1 VRHPASA
8 DVLARNLA
16 EAAEEAARI
25 SRMVADNWWDE
36 RGREVAAGIAR
47 VGQELDRQAH
57 RAARAA
63 EEVTALIVSAAGV
76 ASPAPRPLPGTSGRR
91 ESEERGV
98 RLPLL
103 NDGPADPPN
112 S

>member
-1 VRHPASA
+1 MRHPASPDA
-8 DVLARNLA
+8 LAQHLV

-25 SRMVADNWWDE
+25 SRMVADSWWDE
-36 RGREVAAGIAR
+36 RGREMAAGIAR
-47 VGQELDRQAH
+47 VGHELDLQAQ

-63 EEVTALIVSAAGV
+63 EEVAALIAGAGGV
-76 ASPAPRPLPGTSGRR
+76 VSPAPRPLPGISGRR

-103 NDGPADPPN
+103 NDGSTDVPN
-112 S
+112 A